1 MSKNYFMTAA
11 KTANNVLNDI
21 RIIHVLASGDDF
33 DKIHD
38 MTDDVIYNL
47 ESDIDKLLEFAVLA
61 KEEIESLNAKND
73 YEAID
78 PKQDFSNYKEI
89 VGMITTI
96 LKAYLEIVKDCY
108 KSEAIKDR
116 KETEVKLDN
125 LISYWDKKLNYK
137 FPQITDTVEKAINA
151 SFVNTGFDEALAKI
165 IKSRYESE

>member
-33 DKIHD
+33 DKIHSI
-38 MTDDVIYNL
+38 TNDVIYVL
-47 ESDIDKLLEFAVLA
+47 ESNIDKLLEFAVSA

-78 PKQDFSNYKEI
+78 PKQDFSNYEEI
-89 VGMITTI
+89 VGMITTM

-108 KSEAIKDR
+108 KSEAVKDR
-116 KETEVKLDN
+116 KETEAKLDD
-125 LISYWDKKLNYK
+125 LISCWDKELNYK